1 MKNQFRNTT
10 GIFAVAG
17 AIVCLSGFATQAS
30 SVPDLAPAL
39 LAAGFKVRPAT
50 TAEQR
55 THLGTSPDNPFK
67 IVNED
72 GEPYYL
78 YVDTKHE
85 RLFVGNRFAYL
96 AYINN
101 IKNNQLRDQGAFV
114 WEVNPSNRALDRT
127 VVFWPVWTG
136 IAEWSLNGT
145 SRQH

>member
-1 MKNQFRNTT
+1 MKNQFRNTI

-17 AIVCLSGFATQAS
+17 AIVCLSGSATQAS
-30 SVPDLAPAL
+30 GVPDLAPAL

-55 THLGTSPDNPFK
+55 SHLGTSPDNPFK

-78 YVDTKHE
+78 YVDKKHE

-101 IKNNQLRDQGAFV
+101 IKNNQLREQGAFV
-114 WEVNPSNRALDRT
+114 WEVNPSNRALNRT
-127 VVFWPVWTG
+127 VVVWPVWTG
-136 IAEWSLNGT
+136 IAEWPLDGT

>member
-1 MKNQFRNTT
+1 MKNQFRNTI

-30 SVPDLAPAL
+30 GVPDLAPAL

-101 IKNNQLRDQGAFV
+101 IKNNQLREQGAFV
-114 WEVNPSNRALDRT
+114 YEVNPSDRALNCT
-127 VVFWPVWTG
+127 IVIWYGPMP
-136 IAEWSLNGT
+136 IAAW
-145 SRQH
+145 